1 MKANGGAQVYC
12 RQKDLSKENPMLTD
26 TQFGEYAEKYIDTVY
41 RVAFSMLKN
50 PHDADDV
57 TQEVFLKLYTAYVEF
72 QSEAH
77 VKNWL
82 IKVTVNAC
90 RNVFRTPWRK
100 VEDIEEYAQT
110 LGFETPEQSDLFL
123 AVNSL
128 DRKYRIAVHL
138 YYFEGYSVK
147 EIAQTLNRQVSTI
160 TTWMSRG
167 RKKLKDYLERE
178 GLN

>member
-1 MKANGGAQVYC
+1 
-12 RQKDLSKENPMLTD
+12 MLTD
-26 TQFGEYAEKYIDTVY
+26 TEFCKYAEKYIDTVY

-57 TQEVFLKLYTAYVEF
+57 TQEVFLKLYTARGEF

-82 IKVTVNAC
+82 VKVTVNTC

-110 LGFETPEQSDLFL
+110 LAFETPEQSDLFL
-123 AVNSL
+123 AVNCL
-128 DRKYRIAVHL
+128 DRKYRIAVQL

-147 EIAQTLNRQVSTI
+147 EIGEILGVSENTVSTRLARA
-160 TTWMSRG
+160 RG
-167 RKKLKDYLERE
+167 KLKAILSEA
-178 GLN
+178 

>member
-1 MKANGGAQVYC
+1 
-12 RQKDLSKENPMLTD
+12 MLTD
-26 TQFGEYAEKYIDTVY
+26 TEFCKYAEKYIDTVY

-50 PHDADDV
+50 PHDSDDV
-57 TQEVFLKLYTAYVEF
+57 TQEVFLKLYTARGEF

-82 IKVTVNAC
+82 VKVTVNTC

-110 LGFETPEQSDLFL
+110 LAFETPEQSDLFL

-147 EIAQTLNRQVSTI
+147 EIGEILGVSENTVSTRLARA
-160 TTWMSRG
+160 RG
-167 RKKLKDYLERE
+167 KLKAILTEA
-178 GLN
+178 

>member
-1 MKANGGAQVYC
+1 
-12 RQKDLSKENPMLTD
+12 MLTE
-26 TQFGEYAEKYIDTVY
+26 TEFSEYVEKYIDTVY
-41 RVAFSMLKN
+41 RMAFSMLKN

-57 TQEVFLKLYTAYVEF
+57 TQEVFLKLYTARGEF

-82 IKVTVNAC
+82 VKVTVNTC

-110 LGFETPEQSDLFL
+110 LAFETPEQSDLFL

-147 EIAQTLNRQVSTI
+147 EIGEILGVSENTVSTRLARA
-160 TTWMSRG
+160 RG
-167 RKKLKDYLERE
+167 KLKAILTEA
-178 GLN
+178 

>member
-1 MKANGGAQVYC
+1 
-12 RQKDLSKENPMLTD
+12 MLTE
-26 TQFGEYAEKYIDTVY
+26 TEFSEYVEKYIDTVY

-57 TQEVFLKLYTAYVEF
+57 TQEVFLKLYTARGEF

-82 IKVTVNAC
+82 VKVTVNTC

-110 LGFETPEQSDLFL
+110 LAFETPEQSDLFL

-147 EIAQTLNRQVSTI
+147 EIGEILGVSENTVSTRLARA
-160 TTWMSRG
+160 RG
-167 RKKLKDYLERE
+167 KLKAILTEA
-178 GLN
+178 

>member
-1 MKANGGAQVYC
+1 
-12 RQKDLSKENPMLTD
+12 MLTD
-26 TQFGEYAEKYIDTVY
+26 IQFSEYAENYIDTVY

-57 TQEVFLKLYTAYVEF
+57 TQEVFLKLYTSHGEF
-72 QSEAH
+72 QSDAH
-77 VKNWL
+77 AKNWL

-90 RNVFRTPWRK
+90 RNVFRTPWRR

-110 LGFETPEQSDLFL
+110 LGFETPQQSDLFL

-147 EIAQTLNRQVSTI
+147 EIGEILGISENTVSTRLARA
-160 TTWMSRG
+160 RG
-167 RKKLKDYLERE
+167 KLKHLLTEA
-178 GLN
+178 

>member
-1 MKANGGAQVYC
+1 
-12 RQKDLSKENPMLTD
+12 MLTD

-147 EIAQTLNRQVSTI
+147 EIGEILGVSENTVSTRLARA
-160 TTWMSRG
+160 RG
-167 RKKLKDYLERE
+167 KLKSILTEA
-178 GLN
+178 

>member
-1 MKANGGAQVYC
+1 
-12 RQKDLSKENPMLTD
+12 MLTD
-26 TQFGEYAEKYIDTVY
+26 TEFCKYAEKYIDTVY

-57 TQEVFLKLYTAYVEF
+57 TQEVFLKLYTAHGEF

-82 IKVTVNAC
+82 VKVTVNTC

-110 LGFETPEQSDLFL
+110 LAFETPEQSDLFL

-147 EIAQTLNRQVSTI
+147 EIGEILGVSENTVSTRLARA
-160 TTWMSRG
+160 RG
-167 RKKLKDYLERE
+167 KLKAILTEA
-178 GLN
+178 

>member
-1 MKANGGAQVYC
+1 
-12 RQKDLSKENPMLTD
+12 MLTD
-26 TQFGEYAEKYIDTVY
+26 TEFCKYAEKYIDTVY

-57 TQEVFLKLYTAYVEF
+57 TQEVFLKLYTSHGEF
-72 QSEAH
+72 QSDAH
-77 VKNWL
+77 AKNWL

-90 RNVFRTPWRK
+90 RNVFRTPWRR

-147 EIAQTLNRQVSTI
+147 EIGEILGVSENTVSTRLARA
-160 TTWMSRG
+160 RG
-167 RKKLKDYLERE
+167 KLKAILTEA
-178 GLN
+178 

>member
-1 MKANGGAQVYC
+1 
-12 RQKDLSKENPMLTD
+12 MLTD
-26 TQFGEYAEKYIDTVY
+26 IQFSEYAENYIDTVY

-57 TQEVFLKLYTAYVEF
+57 TQEVFLKLYTAHGEF
-72 QSEAH
+72 QSDAH

-90 RNVFRTPWRK
+90 RNVFRIPWRR
-100 VEDIEEYAQT
+100 VEDIEEYAQA

-147 EIAQTLNRQVSTI
+147 EIGEILGVSENTVSTRLARA
-160 TTWMSRG
+160 RG
-167 RKKLKDYLERE
+167 KLKAILTEA
-178 GLN
+178 

>member
-1 MKANGGAQVYC
+1 
-12 RQKDLSKENPMLTD
+12 MLTD
-26 TQFGEYAEKYIDTVY
+26 TQFSVYAEKYIDTVY

-50 PHDADDV
+50 PHDSDDV
-57 TQEVFLKLYTAYVEF
+57 TQEVFLKLYTARGEF

-82 IKVTVNAC
+82 VKVTVNTC

-110 LGFETPEQSDLFL
+110 LAFETPEQSDLFL

-138 YYFEGYSVK
+138 YYFEGYSVR
-147 EIAQTLNRQVSTI
+147 EIGEILGVSENTVSTRLARA
-160 TTWMSRG
+160 RG
-167 RKKLKDYLERE
+167 KLKAILTEA
-178 GLN
+178 

>member
-1 MKANGGAQVYC
+1 
-12 RQKDLSKENPMLTD
+12 MLTD
-26 TQFGEYAEKYIDTVY
+26 IQFSEYAENYIDTVY

-57 TQEVFLKLYTAYVEF
+57 TQEVFLKLYTAHGEF
-72 QSEAH
+72 QSDAH

-90 RNVFRTPWRK
+90 RNVFRTPWRR

-147 EIAQTLNRQVSTI
+147 EIGEILGVSENTVSTRLARA
-160 TTWMSRG
+160 RG
-167 RKKLKDYLERE
+167 KLKAILTEA
-178 GLN
+178 